1 MSTIPAGGHSDQL
14 RALVGPPEGCGDGGA
29 IHGVALASWGCS
41 EPRPLSPAL
50 TPLSS
55 TEPHLGGPSR
65 ACSGHRLT
73 GEAVRAVGFPLLL
86 FSRVPPSISP
96 VSKGRSCPRGSA
108 GTPILSPAPSLRVDQ
123 QQVCRPPAL
132 SPLPPSAASG
142 TTPRSPAS
150 RGSNPGLSP
159 RAKRSPFVCVH
170 LASLRRGHYCFL
182 LYGRTCGYV

>member
-73 GEAVRAVGFPLLL
+73 GEAGRAVGFPLLL

-108 GTPILSPAPSLRVDQ
+108 GTPILSPAPPLRVDQ